1 MGCPVRIESEGLLC
15 ISICYVLYQKYAVL
29 YFCNCVVQEHW
40 RSVGLNVYLFT
51 VRQSRPLNITLNFS
65 SILAGQYFLVS
76 TYGWIWEAVTAVKS
90 QGYSYYC
97 CDNKEGLGL
106 LTPSCCAFLGG
117 SMSCFRASRK
127 RHRPWISLHNH
138 SDTAEIYTTLMRYF
152 IYSIRVEES
161 WSLEWFVW
169 FHMLPTVT
177 FHLQQNH
184 LLSFTLL
191 VY

>member
-1 MGCPVRIESEGLLC
+1 MRCSGTLKNCWIERVS
-15 ISICYVLYQKYAVL
+15 LYSTSVKASKYNIKLQQHSRRAVL
-29 YFCNCVVQEHW
+29 LSKHLWMDLGGCNCSEEPRLLILLLWQQR
-40 RSVGLNVYLFT
+40 RS
-51 VRQSRPLNITLNFS
+51 R
-65 SILAGQYFLVS
+65 
-76 TYGWIWEAVTAVKS
+76 TA
-90 QGYSYYC
+90 Y
-97 CDNKEGLGL
+97 
-106 LTPSCCAFLGG
+106 PSCCAFLGG

-138 SDTAEIYTTLMRYF
+138 SDTAEIYITLMRYF